1 MAYTDELIDAS
12 SAVNDL
18 IKKSVD
24 RSSGPP
30 ALYHLKTTR
39 SDLDK
44 DGKIRKWTFGQKCA
58 NMQNKTVL
66 IVGETGTGKTTV
78 INTMINYFLGVK
90 FENKLWF
97 EVTEEEEKD
106 QTQSKT
112 SKITAYE
119 ILSEEKLTSLTIVD
133 TPGYGHTEG
142 FEKDMEIAQKLHEL
156 FLHETGVKDLDAVC
170 LVLKASQ
177 NRISEFQH
185 YIFEAVLSL
194 FAKDIEDIIVLFI
207 THSDGLTP
215 TNALD
220 AVKKEEIPC
229 CYSEN
234 EPVYFLFNNCQS
246 ERQKDTKQKK
256 GSERVFKSSW
266 EMGEES
272 MEEFFGFL
280 ESGKRKSLNQTVDVL
295 EKREQLQACVQY
307 LKERIEFTEL
317 KQIELTQVQEALKKH
332 KEAIEKDVKCPFTVK
347 IVSKEIVD
355 SGYMFDRIVTRCDYC
370 KQNCHQ
376 YFCWLARSAE
386 DCKVMKNSYCTVCQ
400 CHYSKHQRE
409 GKKYVTTMKEEVVT
423 FEDLKNKYINKREGE
438 VTYDKTTFQTVAT
451 ELKEEEEMTN
461 LERSLKQL
469 LAENEEQKKIL
480 VRKAYEAIMK
490 LSDIA
495 LKPNSAFT
503 LLHLE
508 FLIPRVEEAG
518 EAEWAQKL
526 KDMQKETTKQSTHSA
541 IKYLQKMKDC
551 FSAKVM
557 GWVPSLGL
565 DLRSKEVKSGAIES
579 TEMQRK

>member
-1 MAYTDELIDAS
+1 MAQRFSDPS
-12 SAVNDL
+12 SVLMDL
-18 IKKSVD
+18 IRKSDNV
-24 RSSGPP
+24 REGPP
-30 ALYHLKTTR
+30 ALYRLKTTR
-39 SDLDK
+39 SNLDK
-44 DGKIRKWTFGQKCA
+44 DGKIRKWTFGLKCA

-97 EVTEEEEKD
+97 EITEEVKKD
-106 QTQSKT
+106 QTESQT
-112 SKITAYE
+112 SEITAYE
-119 ILSEEKLTSLTIVD
+119 IFSEEKLSSLTIID
-133 TPGYGHTEG
+133 TPGYGDTRG
-142 FEKDMEIAQKLHEL
+142 IDKDTEIAQNLHSL

-177 NRISEFQH
+177 NRISEFQR

-194 FAKDIEDIIVLFI
+194 FGKDIEDIVVLFI
-207 THSDGLTP
+207 THSDGLVP
-215 TNALD
+215 RNALD

-256 GSERVFKSSW
+256 ASQRVFKSSW

-272 MEEFFGFL
+272 MEDFF
-280 ESGKRKSLNQTVDVL
+280 ESLKSQQRKSITMTLSVL
-295 EKREQLQACVQY
+295 EKRAQVEACVQS
-307 LKERIEFTEL
+307 LKEGIEFTEL
-317 KQIELTQVQEALKKH
+317 KQIELNEVQDKLKQH
-332 KEAIEKDVKCPFTVK
+332 KRAIQKNGKFSFTIK
-347 IVSKEIVD
+347 IACKEIVN
-355 SGYMFDRIVTRCDYC
+355 SGYMFDRKVTRCDKC
-370 KQNCHQ
+370 KENCHQ
-376 YFCWLARSAE
+376 YFCWWAGSAE
-386 DCKVMKNSYCTVCQ
+386 DCKVMKNGYCTVCK
-400 CHYSKHQRE
+400 CHYSKHKKE

-423 FEDLKNKYINKREGE
+423 FEDLKNKYINKHEGE
-438 VTYDKTTFQTVAT
+438 VTYDKRTFQTVAT
-451 ELKEEEEMTN
+451 GLKEEEEMTN

-480 VRKAYEAIMK
+480 VKEAYEAIMK

-518 EAEWAQKL
+518 KAEWAQKL
-526 KDMQKETTKQSTHSA
+526 KDMQKETTKQSTHSVF
-541 IKYLQKMKDC
+541 KVLQMMKGGINAVGTG
-551 FSAKVM
+551 FSTFFGGIMSSQGRHNSSAK
-557 GWVPSLGL
+557 
-565 DLRSKEVKSGAIES
+565 
-579 TEMQRK
+579 